1 MISFSFMKKYVK
13 VYYKSFC
20 LYNIVFFSLSLSFF
34 FNLEQLTK
42 SIFLK
47 LKIEI
52 EFFKYLPLIKKFKE
66 NKNNSQNQS
75 SLFRNS
81 FRKKTQSRVS
91 NIYSKNYFKRA
102 KWG

>member
-1 MISFSFMKKYVK
+1 MISFSFMKKY

-20 LYNIVFFSLSLSFF
+20 LYNIVFLSLSLF

-42 SIFLK
+42 SIFFK

-75 SLFRNS
+75 SLF
-81 FRKKTQSRVS
+81 
-91 NIYSKNYFKRA
+91 
-102 KWG
+102 